1 MAASG
6 GRVTNVM
13 SPSKDAPLTI
23 WSNANLPPD
32 AFSLLAEGV
41 KGHRL
46 VGPGGGRAA
55 AGQLAEADVAF
66 GQPDAT
72 EILALPR
79 LKWIHVTSAGYTAFD
94 RDDLRAA
101 LRARQGALTKSS
113 MVFDEPCAQHV
124 LAFMLAHARQLPAAL
139 ANGHDTRDWPTA
151 ALRGRSALLGG
162 QTSVMVGFGSIAQ
175 RLVELLAPLRMTIFG
190 LRRTVTGDEPVP
202 TFAIDSADAAR
213 VLSQADHVI
222 NVLPANRQTERWF
235 NAERLGALKPG
246 AVFYNIGRGTTV
258 DQEAL
263 MVTLAGGHLA
273 AAYLDVTDPE
283 PLPPEHPLWEAR
295 NCVIT
300 PHTAGGHGTESV
312 RLVNHFL
319 ENLTRFTGGRPLLDR
334 VF

>member
-1 MAASG
+1 MAAAG
-6 GRVTNVM
+6 GRVTDVM
-13 SPSKDAPLTI
+13 SPPKGAPLTI
-23 WSNANLPPD
+23 WSNASLPPD
-32 AFSLLAEGV
+32 AFALLAEGV

-46 VGPGGGRAA
+46 VGPGGGRAD
-55 AGQLAEADVAF
+55 AGALAEADVAF

-79 LKWIHVTSAGYTAFD
+79 LKWIQVTSAGYTPFD
-94 RDDLRAA
+94 RDDVRAA

-139 ANGHDTRDWPTA
+139 ANGHDARDWPAA
-151 ALRGRSALLGG
+151 ALRGRSGLLGG
-162 QTSVMVGFGSIAQ
+162 QTAVMVGFGSIAR
-175 RLVELLAPLRMTIFG
+175 RLVELLAPLRMNVIG
-190 LRRTVTGDEPVP
+190 LRRTVTGEEPV
-202 TFAIDSADAAR
+202 TTVAIDSADAAR
-213 VLSQADHVI
+213 ALTQADHVI
-222 NVLPANRQTERWF
+222 NLLPANRHTERWF
-235 NAERLGALKPG
+235 DAERLAALKAG

-263 MVTLAGGHLA
+263 MVTLAAGHLA

-283 PLPPEHPLWEAR
+283 PLPPEHPLWKAR
-295 NCVIT
+295 HCFIT
-300 PHTAGGHGTESV
+300 PHMAGGHRTESV

-319 ENLTRFTGGRPLLDR
+319 ENLARFTGDRPLLDR